1 MEEQVY
7 INVPEVRGIAKE
19 LQEFSDVLTTV
30 ARVLDFLI
38 NTLKTTAFIGL
49 VGGQAVAHYLEGIKP
64 KIEKQAAKCAEM
76 SQDVNASVDAYE
88 RGDAEGATKFH

>member
-1 MEEQVY
+1 MEDQIY
-7 INVPEVRGIAKE
+7 INLPEVRSIAKE
-19 LQEFSDVLTTV
+19 LQEFSEVLTTV

-49 VGGQAVAHYLEGIKP
+49 VGGQAVTVYLEGIKP

-76 SQDVNASVDAYE
+76 SQDVNASMDAFE
-88 RGDAEGATKFH
+88 RGDAEGATKFY